1 MAKFP
6 SLVLTTDGLDMLA
19 KAGSGKEEDKLII
32 TKARLGDG
40 AFSGNFRE
48 LKNVVSPKLDA
59 LLSSI
64 VNEGNGKIQAT
75 FTYTNNEV
83 EAGFHHREIGILAK
97 NGTTGQEKLLSYANA
112 GNYSSYLPDKTEPIP
127 LQTMILGITIGD
139 LENVEGEV
147 NLSNAITEGR
157 LKEELE
163 KYLPLS
169 GGTMAGLLSLFSG
182 STITTPE
189 ANDNSKKIVN
199 SEWVQDFINDF
210 LVGNVIYRPF
220 LQEGYVK
227 LNGATVQREDYPRLV
242 QYATDNSLFTADN
255 STTPWLFGQ
264 GDGETTFVLPD
275 YRNVFIEGGDTP
287 SKINAGLPNITGSL
301 RAIYLLVG
309 SETNYTGVFYS
320 GQAGGITW
328 DNAGSGSLVDCKVN
342 FDASR
347 FNNVYGTTNTVQPP
361 AIVLIPQIKY

>member
-6 SLVLTTDGLDMLA
+6 SLVLTTDGLNMLA

-40 AFSGNFRE
+40 VFSGNFRE

-182 STITTPE
+182 STITTPA

-199 SEWVQDFINDF
+199 SEWVQALIKNIISELSENIEVQWSGSTFTVPALGITGLMAQNGYICLGKLFGGLILQWGAIQASNNWDVPYNINFPNLLLIVWGFD
-210 LVGNVIYRPF
+210 VGAQETRAQVVGVDLQQSNKNTFHIYNSSDGNIY
-220 LQEGYVK
+220 LGYV
-227 LNGATVQREDYPRLV
+227 
-242 QYATDNSLFTADN
+242 
-255 STTPWLFGQ
+255 
-264 GDGETTFVLPD
+264 
-275 YRNVFIEGGDTP
+275 
-287 SKINAGLPNITGSL
+287 
-301 RAIYLLVG
+301 AIGY
-309 SETNYTGVFYS
+309 
-320 GQAGGITW
+320 
-328 DNAGSGSLVDCKVN
+328 
-342 FDASR
+342 
-347 FNNVYGTTNTVQPP
+347 
-361 AIVLIPQIKY
+361 

>member
-6 SLVLTTDGLDMLA
+6 SLVLTTDGLNMLA

-40 AFSGNFRE
+40 VFSGNFRE

-97 NGTTGQEKLLSYANA
+97 NGTTGQEKLLSYANS

-139 LENVEGEV
+139 LENIEGEV

-182 STITTPE
+182 STITTPD

-199 SEWVQDFINDF
+199 SEWVQALIKNIISELSENLEVQWSGSTFTVPALGITGLMAQN
-210 LVGNVIYRPF
+210 
-220 LQEGYVK
+220 GYICLGK
-227 LNGATVQREDYPRLV
+227 
-242 QYATDNSLFTADN
+242 
-255 STTPWLFGQ
+255 LFG
-264 GDGETTFVLPD
+264 
-275 YRNVFIEGGDTP
+275 
-287 SKINAGLPNITGSL
+287 GLILQWGTATYANLVST
-301 RAIYLLVG
+301 AIFPI
-309 SETNYTGVFYS
+309 SFSNTNYIGVATGILEDDS
-320 GQAGGITW
+320 QAFIRGILRTHKALNSCLFRASEQGG
-328 DNAGSGSLVDCKVN
+328 
-342 FDASR
+342 
-347 FNNVYGTTNTVQPP
+347 P
-361 AIVLIPQIKY
+361 AAEYLIIGF

>member
-182 STITTPE
+182 STITTPD

-199 SEWVQDFINDF
+199 SEWVQALIKNIISELSENLEVQWSGSTFTVPALGITGLMAQNGYICLGKLF
-210 LVGNVIYRPF
+210 GGLILQWGLNYEGSILKLPITANLQKLVGMH
-220 LQEGYVK
+220 EGTGKQVVTYSQ
-227 LNGATVQREDYPRLV
+227 LNNTFIG
-242 QYATDNSLFTADN
+242 S
-255 STTPWLFGQ
+255 ST
-264 GDGETTFVLPD
+264 
-275 YRNVFIEGGDTP
+275 N
-287 SKINAGLPNITGSL
+287 NAIWWI
-301 RAIYLLVG
+301 AIC
-309 SETNYTGVFYS
+309 S
-320 GQAGGITW
+320 W
-328 DNAGSGSLVDCKVN
+328 
-342 FDASR
+342 
-347 FNNVYGTTNTVQPP
+347 
-361 AIVLIPQIKY
+361 

>member
-1 MAKFP
+1 
-6 SLVLTTDGLDMLA
+6 MLA

-182 STITTPE
+182 STITTPD

-199 SEWVQDFINDF
+199 SEWVQALIKNIISELSENLEVQWSGSTFTVPALGITGLMAQN
-210 LVGNVIYRPF
+210 
-220 LQEGYVK
+220 GYICLGK
-227 LNGATVQREDYPRLV
+227 
-242 QYATDNSLFTADN
+242 
-255 STTPWLFGQ
+255 LFG
-264 GDGETTFVLPD
+264 
-275 YRNVFIEGGDTP
+275 
-287 SKINAGLPNITGSL
+287 GLILQWGISDIT
-301 RAIYLLVG
+301 
-309 SETNYTGVFYS
+309 
-320 GQAGGITW
+320 
-328 DNAGSGSLVDCKVN
+328 
-342 FDASR
+342 
-347 FNNVYGTTNTVQPP
+347 TTNTDGTLISYPI
-361 AIVLIPQIKY
+361 AFKTKVLVVIATDGGNGCYSWGVSSSTINNFRAWARNVGAFTRATGLWFSVGY